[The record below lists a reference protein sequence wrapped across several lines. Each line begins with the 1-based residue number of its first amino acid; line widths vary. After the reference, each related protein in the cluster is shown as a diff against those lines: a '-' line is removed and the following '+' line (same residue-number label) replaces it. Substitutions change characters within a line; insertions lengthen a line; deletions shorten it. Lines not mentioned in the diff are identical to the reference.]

1 MTTLKYYKGNWDYS
15 LRPSN
20 NLGVVIVRDEDKR
33 IWDRVVADYVLEL
46 FDTIEPTPTQWVEAQ
61 HQARPRLQEIFIAKG
76 VVE

>member
-1 MTTLKYYKGNWDYS
+1 MLKYYKGNWDYC

-20 NLGVVIVRDEDKR
+20 NLGVVTVQDDDKR

-61 HQARPRLQEIFIAKG
+61 HQARPRLQEIFTAKG

>member
-1 MTTLKYYKGNWDYS
+1 MLNYYKGYWDYS
-15 LRPSN
+15 LPHSTG
-20 NLGVVIVRDEDKR
+20 LGVATVQNEDRR

-61 HQARPRLQEIFIAKG
+61 HQARPRLQEIFTAKG

>member
-1 MTTLKYYKGNWDYS
+1 MFNYYKGNWDYC

-20 NLGVVIVRDEDKR
+20 NLGVVVVQDDNKR

-46 FDTIEPTPTQWVEAQ
+46 FDTIEPTHEEWQEAQ
-61 HQARPRLQEIFIAKG
+61 HQARPRLQEIFKAKG